1 MKYSVQFPKG
11 FQEITIMDNPEQYLL
26 QVLHRTQA
34 GLQDSLIPFHGSKM
48 RRLTER
54 LEQAAS
60 LKQELQSLQHVSG
73 FTKAALSMEWVMER
87 VTKSGEDFS
96 PDQFDSD
103 ATLLSD
109 RLFEAFLSEPF
120 DAPAE
125 SSVASGSSA
134 GALSESSVESTV
146 PQTVEDQAELPV
158 VSAVDAPGL
167 SSLPAQPEFIP
178 EPPAPPPL
186 PEEPPA
192 LTELLDQNLLLGF
205 QRFTEIVSKLGEKSP
220 SERKSVFA
228 VLAMI
233 AKSSTE
239 VARAQGKKEI
249 LEFFQSVI
257 KFIQYVDSS
266 GSAQDSRVAEIMRDV
281 GERLSQALAER
292 SNGAALLQS
301 INEILQDPE
310 RSLKP

>member
-34 GLQDSLIPFHGSKM
+34 GLQDSLIPFHGTKM

-96 PDQFDSD
+96 PDQFDID

-125 SSVASGSSA
+125 SSVESGSSA
-134 GALSESSVESTV
+134 GALSESSVESIV
-146 PQTVEDQAELPV
+146 PQSVEEQAELPV
-158 VSAVDAPGL
+158 VSAVDAPEL

-178 EPPAPPPL
+178 EHPAPPPP

-266 GSAQDSRVAEIMRDV
+266 GSAQDSRVAEIMRNV
-281 GERLSQALAER
+281 GERLSKALAER

>member
-60 LKQELQSLQHVSG
+60 LKQELQFLQHVSG

-96 PDQFDSD
+96 PDQFDID

-125 SSVASGSSA
+125 SSVASGSSSV
-134 GALSESSVESTV
+134 GLSESSVESTV
-146 PQTVEDQAELPV
+146 PQTVEEQAELPV
-158 VSAVDAPGL
+158 VSAVDA
-167 SSLPAQPEFIP
+167 QPEFIP
-178 EPPAPPPL
+178 ALPAVPPP

-233 AKSSTE
+233 AKSSME

-301 INEILQDPE
+301 INEILQAPE

>member
-1 MKYSVQFPKG
+1 
-11 FQEITIMDNPEQYLL
+11 
-26 QVLHRTQA
+26 VLHRTHA

-48 RRLTER
+48 RRLTDR

-60 LKQELQSLQHVSG
+60 LKDELQSLQRVSG
-73 FTKAALSMEWVMER
+73 FTKAALFMEWMMER
-87 VTKSGEDFS
+87 VARSGEDFS
-96 PDQFDSD
+96 PDQFEID

-109 RLFEAFLSEPF
+109 KLFEAFLSEPF
-120 DAPAE
+120 DAPVE
-125 SSVASGSSA
+125 SSVPPGVSA
-134 GALSESSVESTV
+134 AALSEPSVESVV
-146 PQTVEDQAELPV
+146 PQNVEEEQHTELSVASAAETAELPMQE
-158 VSAVDAPGL
+158 
-167 SSLPAQPEFIP
+167 AQPEFIP
-178 EPPAPPPL
+178 EPEPAHEPPALP
-186 PEEPPA
+186 PEETPA

-205 QRFTEIVSKLGEKSP
+205 QRFTETVSKLGEKSP

-228 VLAMI
+228 VLAML

-257 KFIQYVDSS
+257 KFIQYVDST
-266 GSAQDSRVAEIMRDV
+266 GSAEDSRVAEIMRDV
-281 GERLSQALAER
+281 GEHLSKALVER

-301 INEILQDPE
+301 INQLLHDAE

>member
-1 MKYSVQFPKG
+1 M
-11 FQEITIMDNPEQYLL
+11 T
-26 QVLHRTQA
+26 
-34 GLQDSLIPFHGSKM
+34 
-48 RRLTER
+48 RLTER
-54 LEQAAS
+54 LEQAQNLREELHS
-60 LKQELQSLQHVSG
+60 LRRVNG
-73 FTKAALSMEWVMER
+73 FTKAALSMEWLMER
-87 VTKSGEDFS
+87 VARSGEDFS
-96 PDQFDSD
+96 PDQFDVD

-125 SSVASGSSA
+125 APAPAGPPVAAATEASA
-134 GALSESSVESTV
+134 IDDLPEPAPAALPAEPTPALADEIPEIPAPQIEPEAV
-146 PQTVEDQAELPV
+146 PEPEPLPPPV
-158 VSAVDAPGL
+158 V
-167 SSLPAQPEFIP
+167 
-178 EPPAPPPL
+178 
-186 PEEPPA
+186 EPPA

-233 AKSSTE
+233 AKSSME

-257 KFIQYVDSS
+257 KFIKYVDSS
-266 GSAQDSRVAEIMRDV
+266 GSAQDSRVAEVMRDV
-281 GERLSQALAER
+281 GERLSKALVER

-301 INEILQDPE
+301 INQILQDPE
-310 RSLKP
+310 HSLKA

>member
-178 EPPAPPPL
+178 EHPAPPPP

>member
-1 MKYSVQFPKG
+1 
-11 FQEITIMDNPEQYLL
+11 MDNPEQYLL

-48 RRLTER
+48 RRLTDR

-60 LKQELQSLQHVSG
+60 LRDELQTLQRVSG
-73 FTKAALSMEWVMER
+73 FTKAALFMEWMMER
-87 VTKSGEDFS
+87 VARSAEDFS
-96 PDQFDSD
+96 PDQFEID

-109 RLFEAFLSEPF
+109 KLFEAFLSEPF
-120 DAPAE
+120 DAPVE
-125 SSVASGSSA
+125 SSVPPGVSA
-134 GALSESSVESTV
+134 AALSEPSVESLV
-146 PQTVEDQAELPV
+146 PQTAEEEQHAELSVPSAAETAELPM
-158 VSAVDAPGL
+158 PE
-167 SSLPAQPEFIP
+167 AQPEFIP
-178 EPPAPPPL
+178 EPEPPAPPP
-186 PEEPPA
+186 EETPA

-205 QRFTEIVSKLGEKSP
+205 QRFTETVSKLGEKSP

-228 VLAMI
+228 VLAML

-266 GSAQDSRVAEIMRDV
+266 GSDEDSRVAEIMRDV
-281 GERLSQALAER
+281 GERLSKALVER
-292 SNGAALLQS
+292 SNGAASLQS
-301 INEILQDPE
+301 INQLLQDAE